1 MFIKKSQPTLHIDG
15 SAVDDAS
22 WKLWF
27 GVGGARNMEYPQT
40 IPNTYLQK

>member
-27 GVGGARNMEYPQT
+27 GVGGGKEYGVS
-40 IPNTYLQK
+40 PNNS